1 MFPHLHSQIHFALPG
16 FESGSFSITFNLPN
30 VLPLK
35 SMRVGE
41 EVCRR
46 QPHDFVPLVRSRFV
60 EALTLAQPH
69 RTAWFAVLNPFYNGQ
84 HIKCAVGKVYQLSH
98 WNPPQEILIFPSR
111 LEKDSFFFSFV
122 ASA

>member
-1 MFPHLHSQIHFALPG
+1 MFPHLHSQTHFALPG

-46 QPHDFVPLVRSRFV
+46 QPHDFVLLVRSRFV
-60 EALTLAQPH
+60 EDTTTVLPH
-69 RTAWFAVLNPFYNGQ
+69 
-84 HIKCAVGKVYQLSH
+84 SH
-98 WNPPQEILIFPSR
+98 WHNHIGRPGFLSSTLFITVSISNVRSVRSISFPIEILLKRS
-111 LEKDSFFFSFV
+111 
-122 ASA
+122 

>member
-1 MFPHLHSQIHFALPG
+1 MFPHLHSQTHFALPG

-41 EVCRR
+41 GVCRR

-60 EALTLAQPH
+60 EDTTTVLPHSHRHNHIGRPGFLSSTLFITVSISSKNIF
-69 RTAWFAVLNPFYNGQ
+69 RMMMSEMRVCTASVFCGST
-84 HIKCAVGKVYQLSH
+84 LS
-98 WNPPQEILIFPSR
+98 L
-111 LEKDSFFFSFV
+111 
-122 ASA
+122 

>member
-60 EALTLAQPH
+60 EDLFYCLYCLARVFVIVAIIVFIVPPTAL
-69 RTAWFAVLNPFYNGQ
+69 
-84 HIKCAVGKVYQLSH
+84 S
-98 WNPPQEILIFPSR
+98 
-111 LEKDSFFFSFV
+111 
-122 ASA
+122 

>member
-41 EVCRR
+41 EAATTN
-46 QPHDFVPLVRSRFV
+46 VR
-60 EALTLAQPH
+60 T
-69 RTAWFAVLNPFYNGQ
+69 T
-84 HIKCAVGKVYQLSH
+84 K
-98 WNPPQEILIFPSR
+98 LI
-111 LEKDSFFFSFV
+111 
-122 ASA
+122 

>member
-16 FESGSFSITFNLPN
+16 FESGSFSITFNFPN

-41 EVCRR
+41 GVCRR

-60 EALTLAQPH
+60 EDTTTVLPHSHRHNHIGRPGFLSSTLFITVSISNVRSVRSCLLYTSDA
-69 RTAWFAVLNPFYNGQ
+69 ADEL
-84 HIKCAVGKVYQLSH
+84 
-98 WNPPQEILIFPSR
+98 
-111 LEKDSFFFSFV
+111 
-122 ASA
+122 